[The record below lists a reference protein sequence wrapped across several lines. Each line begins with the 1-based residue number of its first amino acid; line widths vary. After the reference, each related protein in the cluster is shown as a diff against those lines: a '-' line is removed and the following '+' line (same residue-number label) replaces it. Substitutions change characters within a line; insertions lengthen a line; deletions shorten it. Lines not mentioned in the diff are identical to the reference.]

1 MKDGAQVVTIGET
14 MALFR
19 VAAGEHLA
27 PDAPLEFGV
36 GGAESNVAIGLTRL
50 GLDATW
56 ISAVGQDLFGRV
68 IRDVL
73 AEEGVHVLANT
84 DPGRKTGMMF
94 KTPIP
99 DSDPLVQY
107 SRAGSAASEL
117 GFSEEMASHLVKAGW
132 IHFSGILAAISPTGR
147 ETAQEIIDFAVENDI
162 PYSFDV
168 NFRHQLWSKTD
179 ARSCLLSL
187 ASDASIVFGGLAEL
201 EILVG
206 KHDSVSDL
214 LHAVRDLGPTEVVAK
229 LGPDG
234 AGALSGEEELYMPAH
249 PVTVVDTVG
258 AGDAFVAGYLSQRL
272 RHESVERSLLR
283 GTICGA
289 LACTRPGDWE
299 GAPFLDEILSLETG
313 VLV

>member
-1 MKDGAQVVTIGET
+1 VKRGKEVVTIGET

-19 VAAGEHLA
+19 VAAGDHLA

-50 GLDATW
+50 GLDVTW

-68 IRDVL
+68 IREVL
-73 AEEGVHVLANT
+73 AEQGVRVLADT

-94 KTPIP
+94 KTPVP
-99 DSDPLVQY
+99 NSDPFVQY
-107 SRAGSAASEL
+107 ARSDSAASEL
-117 GFSEEMASHLVKAGW
+117 VFSDEMGSHLAHAGW
-132 IHFSGILAAISPTGR
+132 IHLSGILAAISSTGR
-147 ETAQEIIDFAVENDI
+147 ETALAIVDYAVENGI
-162 PYSFDV
+162 PYSFDI
-168 NFRHQLWSKTD
+168 NYRQQLWSKSD
-179 ARSCLLSL
+179 ARASLLAL
-187 ASDASIVFGGLAEL
+187 ASDASIVFGGVSEL

-206 KHDSVSDL
+206 HCDSL
-214 LHAVRDLGPTEVVAK
+214 TELMRAVRDLGPSEVVAK
-229 LGPDG
+229 LGSEG
-234 AGALSGEEELYMPAH
+234 ASALVGDEETTMPAH

-272 RHESVERSLLR
+272 RQESVERSLLR

-299 GAPFLDEILSLETG
+299 GAPLLDEVLSLETG